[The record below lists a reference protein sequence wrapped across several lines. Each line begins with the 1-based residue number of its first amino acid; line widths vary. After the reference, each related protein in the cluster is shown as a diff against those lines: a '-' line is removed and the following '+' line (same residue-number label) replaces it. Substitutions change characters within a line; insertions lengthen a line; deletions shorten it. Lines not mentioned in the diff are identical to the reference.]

1 MNGQVF
7 PLFEQA
13 HVLRTAM
20 LTALRDY
27 AYEYGQLIH
36 KDYSDGIVSG
46 CALTT
51 TVDTITV
58 KRGVIRYGGHL
69 YLITEPL
76 ALPYYPTDQW
86 TVFKLG
92 FKDEAKK
99 DGYIYREVEVA
110 LSDNLG
116 ITKQE
121 MELCRFKLQA
131 GAKLRMKYVD
141 FADRNTEFDTLNIIY
156 APFAAHGVSSL
167 SPNITRAFARE
178 AIPYAMDSVDTAF
191 CLQALNANSAMSRET
206 ILFYI
211 ANKLKAAYSDC
222 DNLAMFEAL
231 QTILNQ
237 IKASGEREMARKQKQ
252 RREVIVD

>member
-36 KDYSDGIVSG
+36 EDYSDGIVSG
-46 CALTT
+46 CTLTT

-237 IKASGEREMARKQKQ
+237 IKANGEREVARKQKQ